1 VNVKEYISSGII
13 ESYVMGLLSE
23 SEQQEFES
31 VCAQYPEVAQATES
45 FEISLE
51 DTLLSDAI
59 APPAHIKGKIEGV
72 LFNGQTQS
80 QIPQTVIYEEET
92 PVRSMAMWKWL
103 AAASFILLAGT
114 LFWAVT
120 TNNKYQNLQKANK
133 DLEQELNNSTAQLN
147 ELKEDA
153 ATLQKQGMKMASMQ
167 GTQKAPGAFA
177 NVYWDSTTKDVYLLI
192 NNMPQPVSEHQ
203 YQLWALINGKPVD
216 LGVVEYSLW
225 QKNLLVRMK
234 NVQKAEAFAIT
245 LEPKGGSENPTMDEM
260 YVMGKL

>member
-1 VNVKEYISSGII
+1 
-13 ESYVMGLLSE
+13 
-23 SEQQEFES
+23 
-31 VCAQYPEVAQATES
+31 
-45 FEISLE
+45 
-51 DTLLSDAI
+51 
-59 APPAHIKGKIEGV
+59 
-72 LFNGQTQS
+72 
-80 QIPQTVIYEEET
+80 
-92 PVRSMAMWKWL
+92 
-103 AAASFILLAGT
+103 
-114 LFWAVT
+114 
-120 TNNKYQNLQKANK
+120 
-133 DLEQELNNSTAQLN
+133 
-147 ELKEDA
+147 
-153 ATLQKQGMKMASMQ
+153 MASMQ

>member
-1 VNVKEYISSGII
+1 
-13 ESYVMGLLSE
+13 MGLLSE